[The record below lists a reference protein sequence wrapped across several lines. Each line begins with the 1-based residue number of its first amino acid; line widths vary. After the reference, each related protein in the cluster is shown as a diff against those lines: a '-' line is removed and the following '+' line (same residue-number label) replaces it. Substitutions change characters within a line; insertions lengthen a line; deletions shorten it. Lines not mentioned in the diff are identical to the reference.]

1 MSHDL
6 KISSRTEKTLTKTQ
20 NTFQIQGGSK
30 LEVFDDNGKRLY
42 EGEFKSF
49 TSNFLKL
56 LYGSMVGAGTEKVKD
71 LTNIDVEMDSF
82 PQSTFNISGGSG
94 IKKFGVVVGTN
105 STAVSASDYNI
116 AVPETLTVN
125 DTIVNV
131 STVGADLISVDISRQ
146 IGNLFATP
154 ITLHEAGL
162 ICGYP
167 EENNSNVLIAR
178 DSLNITLESGKK
190 SVWRYTINFNFANNV
205 GGFVKAFADKMFNGI
220 FEEATASAQW
230 DGRRTFGCV
239 VYEGKMWVMGGSSAN
254 GSLNDVWYSTDGVN
268 WTQATS
274 SADWPARD
282 TYAVVFAD
290 KMWVMGGNNQ
300 NNIWYSTN
308 GANWTQQVTSGAVWI
323 GRSFYGKGVI
333 EYNGKMWVMGG
344 QNWPQGRLNDVWYS
358 TNGANWTQAT
368 SSAAW
373 SARSAFGCVVFDNK
387 MWVMGGNNG
396 SSTLNDVWY
405 STNGADWTQV
415 ISSAAWSAR
424 STAGYE
430 VFDNK
435 MWVMGGSNQND
446 VWTSKNLISEI
457 KPGSSDSAFSA
468 TGTTLGALITDGSG
482 SGELV
487 YGAMPGAATTEPTV
501 SGNKTKFS
509 IAREFTNNSGADI
522 TVREVGLFSG
532 SDMLARLILAAPVT
546 IANGDSEVLTIDFET
561 EV

>member
-6 KISSRTEKTLTKTQ
+6 KISARTEKTLTKTQ

-373 SARSAFGCVVFDNK
+373 SARS
-387 MWVMGGNNG
+387 
-396 SSTLNDVWY
+396 
-405 STNGADWTQV
+405 
-415 ISSAAWSAR
+415 
-424 STAGYE
+424 TAGYE